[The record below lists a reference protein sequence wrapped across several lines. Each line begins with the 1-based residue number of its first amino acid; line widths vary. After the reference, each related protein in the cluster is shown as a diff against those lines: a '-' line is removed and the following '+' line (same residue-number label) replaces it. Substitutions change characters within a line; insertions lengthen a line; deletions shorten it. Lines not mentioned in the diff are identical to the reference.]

1 MLWLNK
7 MVLGN
12 TMLRW
17 VLAGGGALGLSA
29 LARLGQRWLA
39 PRLAA
44 RAARTGA
51 LTDLCLADLLA
62 RTHLLFVP
70 ACALA
75 LGGQLLELPPGPAR
89 CLDLLPRLALL
100 LQLAAWGHR
109 AISLWVDRRFLGDQG
124 ARASRAAVLAFILR
138 LALGSL
144 LLLLALDAMG
154 FNVNTLL
161 ASLGI
166 GGIAVALALQNILG
180 DLFASLSIALDEP
193 FVIGDFIKVGESL
206 GTVQFI
212 GLKTTRLASLS
223 GEQIII
229 ANSDLLKSRIQNF
242 KRMKERRVLFEF
254 VIRHRTPAERVRR
267 IPGTLQRIIEALPTV
282 RFDRAHFKAFSESG
296 LRFEVVY
303 YVLDPDY
310 NLYMDRQQ
318 AINLEILDAFREGN
332 ISFSFPGR
340 SLLCHPE

>member
-1 MLWLNK
+1 
-7 MVLGN
+7 
-12 TMLRW
+12 
-17 VLAGGGALGLSA
+17 
-29 LARLGQRWLA
+29 
-39 PRLAA
+39 
-44 RAARTGA
+44 
-51 LTDLCLADLLA
+51 
-62 RTHLLFVP
+62 
-70 ACALA
+70 
-75 LGGQLLELPPGPAR
+75 
-89 CLDLLPRLALL
+89 
-100 LQLAAWGHR
+100 
-109 AISLWVDRRFLGDQG
+109 
-124 ARASRAAVLAFILR
+124 
-138 LALGSL
+138 
-144 LLLLALDAMG
+144 
-154 FNVNTLL
+154 
-161 ASLGI
+161 
-166 GGIAVALALQNILG
+166 
-180 DLFASLSIALDEP
+180 
-193 FVIGDFIKVGESL
+193 
-206 GTVQFI
+206 VQFI